1 MDNVKQLIEPID
13 LGMIS
18 QTIRVGKR
26 SANQTLEIMRPSRGV
41 TDGALLRGILKVPP
55 EKPGVVEKIASNRVS
70 ILNVINTL
78 GLFLNIAIFLRKTK
92 VSADSRRAPAI
103 CMPSVSFL

>member
-1 MDNVKQLIEPID
+1 MDDVKQLIEPID

-18 QTIRVGKR
+18 QNIRVGNR

-55 EKPGVVEKIASNRVS
+55 EKPGVVEKIASNRAYKCRYF
-70 ILNVINTL
+70 IINCRLVRLCEPAACEVLL
-78 GLFLNIAIFLRKTK
+78 GDT
-92 VSADSRRAPAI
+92 
-103 CMPSVSFL
+103 PSSSKS